1 MNLGVGLYVELL
13 RHRTQ
18 LYQLSSAVA
27 RGKLDDK
34 TNFSI
39 KFGNCRPLDKF
50 CRVLDIGAVLI

>member
-13 RHRTQ
+13 PQRTQ

-34 TNFSI
+34 TNVSI
-39 KFGNCRPLDKF
+39 KFGNCRALDRF
-50 CRVLDIGAVLI
+50 CRVLDIGVVLM